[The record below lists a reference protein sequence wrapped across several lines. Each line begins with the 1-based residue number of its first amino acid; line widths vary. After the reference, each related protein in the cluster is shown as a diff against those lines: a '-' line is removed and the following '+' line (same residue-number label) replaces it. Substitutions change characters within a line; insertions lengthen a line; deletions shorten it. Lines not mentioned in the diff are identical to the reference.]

1 MTNDNTDSSPNGN
14 QATVTKESIPSQP
27 QSSTLTNSSPT
38 TTSETPSKQTTT
50 STAPITTSN
59 NSSSSS
65 SSSSATQPLREDMLR
80 SAVSFLSSPNVRSAD
95 NAKKVAF
102 LRQKG
107 LTTDE
112 ITEAFKRVGENGPA
126 TTATVASTGSVPPRV
141 SFLLCLLLLFIF
153 KEKRSPVCY

>member
-14 QATVTKESIPSQP
+14 QTIVTKESVPSQP
-27 QSSTLTNSSPT
+27 QSSTMTNSSPQNT
-38 TTSETPSKQTTT
+38 PETPSKQTT
-50 STAPITTSN
+50 STTTATTGTTS
-59 NSSSSS
+59 SSP
-65 SSSSATQPLREDMLR
+65 TQPLREDMLK

-112 ITEAFKRVGENGPA
+112 ITEAFKREGENGPV

-141 SFLLCLLLLFIF
+141 SFFSS
-153 KEKRSPVCY
+153 SPSSFYF